1 MKNLVVGKTYYTP
14 NYGGVA
20 KVELMEIIDDHTALV
35 RNKKGVEFKK
45 SIRWLF
51 EDLDEA
57 NHSGRGWEKAKR
69 RSKKK

>member
-35 RNKKGVEFKK
+35 RNKKV
-45 SIRWLF
+45 L
-51 EDLDEA
+51 
-57 NHSGRGWEKAKR
+57 N
-69 RSKKK
+69 SKNL